1 MPKSLTEAAAGLPNA
16 QDAKRI
22 RELERQLAIEKQ
34 KRERAEREIR
44 VVEQVV
50 EQQSAILEH
59 RAAQLFRSP
68 KARSVK
74 GGHFHR
80 VCIPDTHGAH
90 IDQRAAGAFLADL
103 EYLQPREVVWLGD
116 HLDCGGFLAQHHT
129 IGFVPET
136 AVEWPDDIDAANQFI
151 DAVQKRTP
159 LAAQIYLCGNHEHRI
174 ERWCCQQAIAKT
186 RTAQYFLDKHGAKA
200 VLNLDARGI
209 RYVGRGDMEKDGRVR
224 GAVKLGSCWFVHD
237 VSTARNAAQ
246 VAVNKWGTNVC
257 FGDTHRIDMAVS
269 RKAERDIIGATNGCL
284 SIHQPYWQE
293 TNVTDWSHGYGV
305 QIVTNIGDFLH
316 IIVPIIEGRSLLGPL
331 LGAVK

>member
-1 MPKSLTEAAAGLPNA
+1 MPRQLADATADMPDAS
-16 QDAKRI
+16 DAKRI
-22 RELERQLAIEKQ
+22 AALEKQLAAEKQ
-34 KRERAEREIR
+34 KRERAERELR
-44 VVEQVV
+44 VVERVV
-50 EQQSAILEH
+50 DQQSAILAR
-59 RAAQLFRSP
+59 RASQLFRSP
-68 KARSVK
+68 RARSVK

-90 IDQRAAGAFLADL
+90 IDQRAAAAFLADL
-103 EYLQPREVVWLGD
+103 EYLAPREVVWLGD
-116 HLDCGGFLAQHHT
+116 HLDCGGFLAAHHT

-136 AVEWPDDIDAANQFI
+136 AVEWPDDIDAGNQFI

-159 LAAQIYLCGNHEHRI
+159 QAVHIYLCGNHEHRI
-174 ERWCCQQAIAKT
+174 ERWCCKQALTKT
-186 RTAQYFLDKHGAKA
+186 RTSQYFLDKHGAKA

-209 RYVGRGDMEKDGRVR
+209 RYVSRGELADDGRVR
-224 GAVKLGSCWFVHD
+224 GAIKLGHCWFVHD

-246 VAVNKWGTNVC
+246 VAVNKWGTNIC
-257 FGDTHRIDMAVS
+257 FGDTHRIDMHVG

-305 QIVTNIGDFLH
+305 QIVTNNGEFLH
-316 IIVPIIEGRSLLGPL
+316 IIVPILEGRSLLRPL